1 MLFRISSHRFKS
13 LQSGRNK
20 RGSILFSILSF
31 FCVLPSIWQL
41 VQAWDLSSP
50 FMLHDIHYT
59 TVHIHYIHF
68 FRSNLWNYFNWS
80 VSFLPT
86 LAITSIKTTSLCTTC
101 RCFVNYSWLRSSFFN
116 IKIYFS
122 SLPFFSLLSLI
133 SLGRLIGTPLGEWSV
148 KPAFNSSLCQL
159 S

>member
-1 MLFRISSHRFKS
+1 MFSHLFGSSCKHGTYHLHLCFTTYIT
-13 LQSGRNK
+13 LQ
-20 RGSILFSILSF
+20 F
-31 FCVLPSIWQL
+31 
-41 VQAWDLSSP
+41 
-50 FMLHDIHYT
+50 T
-59 TVHIHYIHF
+59 YITYIF
-68 FRSNLWNYFNWS
+68 LCSNLWNYFNWS